1 MYAYIY
7 SIQYTYVNTCVYIY
21 IYKLVHICTVTG
33 ILSYTPP
40 AIKWKKGTHTTPE
53 SLRLLFLYL
62 GISQS
67 WSSTK

>member
-1 MYAYIY
+1 MYCNW
-7 SIQYTYVNTCVYIY
+7 NTI
-21 IYKLVHICTVTG
+21 IH
-33 ILSYTPP
+33 PP
-40 AIKWKKGTHTTPE
+40 AIKWKTGTNTTPE